1 LPDERGVALMLPNGE
16 RWQFTAKGATL
27 EIEESIFLADPIF
40 RRRCL
45 QIVLTGPCYP
55 PPNVEWSF
63 QKTTSAP
70 AKPSPFE

>member
-1 LPDERGVALMLPNGE
+1 V
-16 RWQFTAKGATL
+16 L

-55 PPNVEWSF
+55 LPNVEWSF
-63 QKTTSAP
+63 QKTVSAP
-70 AKPSPFE
+70 ARPRQFD